1 MVSGL
6 TVFAA
11 QYIHNLDPIAFS
23 VFGLSI
29 RWYGIAYVLGFIA
42 GYIIL
47 QQLAQRGRSVLKPT
61 ETSDFITY
69 SALFG
74 VMLGGRLGYMLLYDL
89 DHFLSN
95 PLILF
100 HLRSGGMASHGAIA
114 GLMIFTGVYAWRK
127 NLNWPGLGDSLVV
140 VAPLGIAFGR
150 IANFI
155 NGELWGKQCP
165 PDYKWG
171 VRFPTELTESDLPA
185 SFKVTLPQEADTMD
199 KILELAREDPA
210 LLQQLG
216 EMVQPRYPSQLFQAG
231 MEGFL
236 LFGILIA
243 TRLIFKKLPFGLLT
257 SLFFLLYA
265 GFRIY
270 GEVYREPDRNYDGSL
285 RNEFVLGLSAGQF
298 YSLFMVV
305 AGLGFLWYACT
316 RGRKA
321 AAAAQSLEE
330 KTITP

>member
-6 TVFAA
+6 PVFAA
-11 QYIHNLDPIAFS
+11 QYIHNMDPVAFS

-29 RWYGIAYVLGFIA
+29 RWYGIAYVLGFFV

-47 QQLAQRGRSVLKPT
+47 HQLALRGRSVLKPE

-89 DHFLSN
+89 EHFLGN
-95 PLILF
+95 PIIIF

-127 NLNWPGLGDSLVV
+127 KLNWPGLGDSLVV
-140 VAPLGIAFGR
+140 VAPLGVAFGR

-155 NGELWGKQCP
+155 NGELWGKKCP
-165 PDYKWG
+165 TDYKWG
-171 VRFPTELTESDLPA
+171 VRFPTELNESNLPV
-185 SFKVTLPQEADTMD
+185 SLRESLPQGTDTMD
-199 KILELAREDPA
+199 SVLALARENPE

-216 EMVQPRYPSQLFQAG
+216 ELVHPRYPSQLFQAG

-236 LFGILIA
+236 LFAILLTI
-243 TRLIFKKLPFGLLT
+243 RLACRRLPNGLLT

-265 GFRIY
+265 GFRIF
-270 GEVYREPDRNYDGSL
+270 GEVFREPDRNLDGSL
-285 RNEFVLGLSAGQF
+285 RNEFAHHLSAGQF
-298 YSLFMVV
+298 YSLFMIV
-305 AGLGFLWYACT
+305 AGLGFLFYALT
-316 RGRKA
+316 RGRKSGSESA
-321 AAAAQSLEE
+321 SEVLP
-330 KTITP
+330 T

>member
-1 MVSGL
+1 ML
-6 TVFAA
+6 AA

-23 VFGLSI
+23 VFGFSI

-47 QQLAQRGRSVLKPT
+47 QQLAQRGKSVLKPT

-114 GLMIFTGVYAWRK
+114 GLMIFTGIYAWRK
-127 NLNWPGLGDSLVV
+127 KLNWPGLGDSLVV
-140 VAPLGIAFGR
+140 VAPLGVAFGR
-150 IANFI
+150 LANFI
-155 NGELWGKQCP
+155 NGELWGKHCP
-165 PDYKWG
+165 ADYKWG
-171 VRFPTELTESDLPA
+171 VRFPTELTESDLTATFKAGLPPEA
-185 SFKVTLPQEADTMD
+185 SSMD

-216 EMVQPRYPSQLFQAG
+216 EMVEPRYPSQLFQAG

-236 LFGILIA
+236 LFGILLAI
-243 TRLIFKKLPFGLLT
+243 RLIFKKLPFGLLT

-265 GFRIY
+265 GFRIF
-270 GEVYREPDRNYDGSL
+270 GEVYREPDRNSDGSL
-285 RNEFVLGLSAGQF
+285 RNEFVMDLSAGQF
-298 YSLFMVV
+298 YSLFMVI
-305 AGLGFLWYACT
+305 AGLLFLWYACT
-316 RGRKA
+316 GGRRA
-321 AAAAQSLEE
+321 AASTAAAEE
-330 KTITP
+330 TP